1 MPTAGGEGGV
11 HKPSAQASS
20 LHGCVDIEAAKP
32 LIPRPNLD
40 LGKLHVAELHVAD
53 KSAALFGDE
62 VHAGIEMQQAH
73 MVEPVPAAPHVDR
86 RVSVDGGEITVRLTG
101 PMSRGAVGCHLYVHG
116 GGWWMGTLDQ
126 SDLACSRIVN
136 EVGCAVASVE
146 KTRRIRAYMDSELVV
161 DQVNGVSAVREPDL
175 IKLQTVASSLVALFE
190 NRRICWVPR
199 EWNAEADQLVRDAL
213 GALD

>member
-101 PMSRGAVGCHLYVHG
+101 PMSRGRSAVISTSTAAAGGWGLWIRATWRAVG
-116 GGWWMGTLDQ
+116 
-126 SDLACSRIVN
+126 
-136 EVGCAVASVE
+136 
-146 KTRRIRAYMDSELVV
+146 
-161 DQVNGVSAVREPDL
+161 
-175 IKLQTVASSLVALFE
+175 
-190 NRRICWVPR
+190 
-199 EWNAEADQLVRDAL
+199 
-213 GALD
+213 